1 VSVRGGPS
9 SGDPRLVEAYEAMRC
24 RHRCEGPYG
33 AGYEVLTRQGL
44 AAWIQA
50 FSGCVGAVAPESRP
64 PSSSSPSS
72 LRATVGR
79 ETLGVGGWGVPVR
92 LYPELTRLVA
102 GLALGRTREGVC

>member
-1 VSVRGGPS
+1 MPTQVWW
-9 SGDPRLVEAYEAMRC
+9 
-24 RHRCEGPYG
+24 PYG
-33 AGYEVLTRQGL
+33 AGYEVLWRQGL

-50 FSGCVGAVAPESRP
+50 FSGCVGAVAQESP
-64 PSSSSPSS
+64 PAPTSSPSS

-79 ETLGVGGWGVPVR
+79 ERPGVGGWGVPVS